1 MRTLSDNIYLICH
14 QEKPT
19 EHKTMKKFRKQ
30 DSEKYFEEKKPVR
43 LVDTQEYMEMIRA
56 LLEDG
61 QEVSMIVTGNSM
73 RPFLKHRRDKICMK
87 KTDRKLRKGDIV
99 FYRRENGQYVMHRIL
114 KCGDQSYTL
123 LGDGQIVPE
132 SGIRQEQIFARI
144 TKVQVRGKWI
154 GPENFRWRFFE
165 HIWIRFCG
173 IRKLG
178 LSFSSKVQNLKKS
191 SKEIHN
197 ETVRAAGK
205 WKDGTFQ
212 EIFDDWKWILHYS
225 VRYRWTIFFYTFLG
239 MVSTSLG
246 LLSSIAGKYLI
257 DIVTGYQM
265 NKAGMI
271 FGVMAGS
278 FAVSLILNGGI
289 SRIMVKLN
297 TNISN
302 DIRAD
307 LFEQILD
314 VSWLGLSKYQNGDM
328 LSRFNQDIETVGSN
342 AVSWLPAVVIAFYH
356 FLATFLVL
364 FYYDKVMAGIA
375 LGSAPFVVLMS
386 QFMMKK
392 QRDCQKKVRE
402 MSSRMMTFEAETFYN
417 MDMIKSLGISLHC
430 STCLKK
436 LQEQYKKI
444 TLDYNLFSIK
454 TKAVLSVVGMAIQFT
469 AFGYCLF
476 RLWTHAITY
485 GTMTLFLQQR
495 NSLSGAFQNLVSII
509 PSFLNSSV
517 SAHRLRE
524 LTELPKEIHSMQN
537 QKDLFLTKG
546 GLEVRLE
553 NVTFSYTKGKQVFR
567 ESDFC
572 ACPGEIVALVG
583 TSGEGKTTLL
593 RLILG
598 LIEPDTGKAIL
609 KAQDKT
615 EQKLNADTRV
625 CFSYVPQGNTLLAG
639 SIAENLSIAKEGA
652 SREEMK
658 TALEMACAWEFVKKL
673 PEGLETKLGERGK
686 GLSEGQSQR
695 IAIARALL
703 RNAPVILLDE
713 ATSALDE
720 ETEKKLLKNILE
732 KAPEKTCIVTTHRPG
747 VLRLCRRVYRVE
759 DGKIAEQK
767 QDFSGQSDCRTVR
780 HRNFSG

>member
-1 MRTLSDNIYLICH
+1 
-14 QEKPT
+14 
-19 EHKTMKKFRKQ
+19 MKKFRKQ

-43 LVDTQEYMEMIRA
+43 LQEYMEMIRA

-73 RPFLKHRRDKICMK
+73 RPFLKHGRDKICMK

-178 LSFSSKVQNLKKS
+178 FSFSSKVQNLKKS

-197 ETVRAAGK
+197 ETIRAAGK

-239 MVSTSLG
+239 TVSTSLG

-314 VSWLGLSKYQNGDM
+314 VSWLELNKYQNGDM

-454 TKAVLSVVGMAIQFT
+454 TKAVLSVLGMAIQFT

-524 LTELPKEIHSMQN
+524 LTELPKEIHSIQN

-609 KAQDKT
+609 KAQDGT

-673 PEGLETKLGERGK
+673 QEGLETKLGERGK

-759 DGKIAEQK
+759 DGKIAEM
-767 QDFSGQSDCRTVR
+767 SDLGEERK
-780 HRNFSG
+780 

>member
-1 MRTLSDNIYLICH
+1 
-14 QEKPT
+14 
-19 EHKTMKKFRKQ
+19 MKKFRKQ

-73 RPFLKHRRDKICMK
+73 RPFLKHGRDKICMK

-154 GPENFRWRFFE
+154 GSENFRWRFFE
-165 HIWIRFCG
+165 HIWIRFWG

-197 ETVRAAGK
+197 ETIRAAGK

-239 MVSTSLG
+239 TVSTSLG

-314 VSWLGLSKYQNGDM
+314 VSWLELSKYQNGDM

-417 MDMIKSLGISLHC
+417 MDMIKSLGISLRC

-454 TKAVLSVVGMAIQFT
+454 TKAVLSVLGMAVQFT

-524 LTELPKEIHSMQN
+524 LTELPKEIHSIQN

-598 LIEPDTGKAIL
+598 LIEPDTGKVIL
-609 KAQDKT
+609 KAQDGT

-720 ETEKKLLKNILE
+720 ETEEKLLKNILE

-759 DGKIAEQK
+759 DGKIAEM
-767 QDFSGQSDCRTVR
+767 SDLGEERK
-780 HRNFSG
+780 

>member
-314 VSWLGLSKYQNGDM
+314 VSWLELSKYQNGDM

-524 LTELPKEIHSMQN
+524 LTELLKEIHSMQN

>member
-1 MRTLSDNIYLICH
+1 
-14 QEKPT
+14 
-19 EHKTMKKFRKQ
+19 MKKFRKQ

-73 RPFLKHRRDKICMK
+73 RPFLKHGRDKICMK

-144 TKVQVRGKWI
+144 TKVQVRGQWI

-178 LSFSSKVQNLKKS
+178 FSFSSKVQNLKKS

-197 ETVRAAGK
+197 ETIRAAGK

-239 MVSTSLG
+239 TVSTSLG

-307 LFEQILD
+307 HFEQILD
-314 VSWLGLSKYQNGDM
+314 VSWLELNKYQNGDM

-454 TKAVLSVVGMAIQFT
+454 TKAVLSVLGMAIQFT

-524 LTELPKEIHSMQN
+524 LTELPKEIHSIQN

-609 KAQDKT
+609 KAQDGT

-673 PEGLETKLGERGK
+673 QEGLETKLGERGK

-759 DGKIAEQK
+759 DGKIAEM
-767 QDFSGQSDCRTVR
+767 SDLGEERK
-780 HRNFSG
+780 

>member
-1 MRTLSDNIYLICH
+1 
-14 QEKPT
+14 
-19 EHKTMKKFRKQ
+19 MKKFRKQ

-73 RPFLKHRRDKICMK
+73 RPFLKHGRDKICMK

-114 KCGDQSYTL
+114 KCRDQSYTL

-154 GPENFRWRFFE
+154 GSENFRWRFFE
-165 HIWIRFCG
+165 HIWIRFWG

-239 MVSTSLG
+239 TVSTSLG

-314 VSWLGLSKYQNGDM
+314 VSWLELNKYQNGDM

-417 MDMIKSLGISLHC
+417 MDMIKSLGISLRC

-454 TKAVLSVVGMAIQFT
+454 TKAVLSVLGMAVQFT

-524 LTELPKEIHSMQN
+524 LTELPKEIHSIQN

-609 KAQDKT
+609 KAQDGT

-673 PEGLETKLGERGK
+673 QEGLETKLGERGK

-720 ETEKKLLKNILE
+720 ETEEKLLKNILE

-759 DGKIAEQK
+759 DGKIAEM
-767 QDFSGQSDCRTVR
+767 SDLGEERK
-780 HRNFSG
+780 

>member
-43 LVDTQEYMEMIRA
+43 LIDTQEYMEMIRA

-73 RPFLKHRRDKICMK
+73 RPFLKHGRDKICMK

-178 LSFSSKVQNLKKS
+178 FSFSSKVQNLKKS

-239 MVSTSLG
+239 TVSTSLG

-314 VSWLGLSKYQNGDM
+314 VSWLELSKYQNGDM

-553 NVTFSYTKGKQVFR
+553 NVTFSYIKEKQVFR

-609 KAQDKT
+609 KAQDGT

-720 ETEKKLLKNILE
+720 ETEKKLLKNILK

>member
-1 MRTLSDNIYLICH
+1 
-14 QEKPT
+14 
-19 EHKTMKKFRKQ
+19 MKKFRKQ

-73 RPFLKHRRDKICMK
+73 RPFLKHGRDKICMK

-132 SGIRQEQIFARI
+132 SGIHQEQIFARI

-178 LSFSSKVQNLKKS
+178 FSFSSKVQNLKKS

-197 ETVRAAGK
+197 ETIRAAGK

-239 MVSTSLG
+239 TVSTSLG

-314 VSWLGLSKYQNGDM
+314 VSWLELNKYQNGDM

-454 TKAVLSVVGMAIQFT
+454 TKAVLSVLGMAIQFT

-524 LTELPKEIHSMQN
+524 LTELPKEIHSIQN

-609 KAQDKT
+609 KAQDGT

-673 PEGLETKLGERGK
+673 QEGLETKLGERGK

-759 DGKIAEQK
+759 DGKIAEM
-767 QDFSGQSDCRTVR
+767 SDLGEERK
-780 HRNFSG
+780 

>member
-73 RPFLKHRRDKICMK
+73 RPFLKHGRDKICMK

-99 FYRRENGQYVMHRIL
+99 FYRRENGQYVMHRVL

-154 GPENFRWRFFE
+154 GSENFRWRFFE

-225 VRYRWTIFFYTFLG
+225 VRYRWTIFFYTFLR

-314 VSWLGLSKYQNGDM
+314 VSWLELNKYQNGDM

-553 NVTFSYTKGKQVFR
+553 NVTFSYIKEKQVFR

-609 KAQDKT
+609 KAQDGT

>member
-314 VSWLGLSKYQNGDM
+314 VSWLELSKYQNGDM

-553 NVTFSYTKGKQVFR
+553 NVTFSYTNGKQVFR

>member
-1 MRTLSDNIYLICH
+1 
-14 QEKPT
+14 
-19 EHKTMKKFRKQ
+19 MKKFRKQ

-73 RPFLKHRRDKICMK
+73 RPFLKHGRDKICMK

-178 LSFSSKVQNLKKS
+178 FSFSSKVQNLKKS

-239 MVSTSLG
+239 TVSTSLG

-314 VSWLGLSKYQNGDM
+314 VSWLELSKYQNGDM

-454 TKAVLSVVGMAIQFT
+454 TKAVLSVLGMAVQFT

-524 LTELPKEIHSMQN
+524 LTELPKEIHRIQN

-609 KAQDKT
+609 KAQDGT

-759 DGKIAEQK
+759 DGKIAEM
-767 QDFSGQSDCRTVR
+767 SDLGEKRK
-780 HRNFSG
+780 

>member
-1 MRTLSDNIYLICH
+1 
-14 QEKPT
+14 
-19 EHKTMKKFRKQ
+19 MKKFRKQ

>member
-1 MRTLSDNIYLICH
+1 
-14 QEKPT
+14 
-19 EHKTMKKFRKQ
+19 MKKFRKQ

-73 RPFLKHRRDKICMK
+73 RPFLKHGRDKICMK

-178 LSFSSKVQNLKKS
+178 FSFSSKVQNLKKS

-197 ETVRAAGK
+197 ETIRAAGK

-239 MVSTSLG
+239 TVSTSLG

-314 VSWLGLSKYQNGDM
+314 VSWLELNKYQNGDM

-454 TKAVLSVVGMAIQFT
+454 TKAVLSVLGMAIQFT

-524 LTELPKEIHSMQN
+524 LTELPKEIHSIQN

-609 KAQDKT
+609 KAQDGT

-673 PEGLETKLGERGK
+673 QEGLETKLGERGK

-720 ETEKKLLKNILE
+720 ETEKKLLKKILE

-759 DGKIAEQK
+759 DGKIAEM
-767 QDFSGQSDCRTVR
+767 SDLGEERK
-780 HRNFSG
+780 

>member
-1 MRTLSDNIYLICH
+1 
-14 QEKPT
+14 
-19 EHKTMKKFRKQ
+19 MKKFRKQ

-73 RPFLKHRRDKICMK
+73 RPFLKHGRDKICMK

-165 HIWIRFCG
+165 HIWIRFWG

-197 ETVRAAGK
+197 ETIRAAGK

-239 MVSTSLG
+239 TVSTSLG

-314 VSWLGLSKYQNGDM
+314 VSWLELNKYQNGDM

-454 TKAVLSVVGMAIQFT
+454 TKAVLSVLGMAIQFT

-524 LTELPKEIHSMQN
+524 LTELPKEIHSIQN

-598 LIEPDTGKAIL
+598 LIEPDTGKVIL
-609 KAQDKT
+609 KAQDGT

-759 DGKIAEQK
+759 DGKIAEM
-767 QDFSGQSDCRTVR
+767 SDLGEERK
-780 HRNFSG
+780 

>member
-1 MRTLSDNIYLICH
+1 MSAFADQNHAPSLTCVRLELIFH

-56 LLEDG
+56 LLENG

-73 RPFLKHRRDKICMK
+73 RPFLKHGRDKICMK

-144 TKVQVRGKWI
+144 TKVQVWGKWI

-165 HIWIRFCG
+165 HIWIRFWG
-173 IRKLG
+173 IRKLRR
-178 LSFSSKVQNLKKS
+178 SFSSKVQNLKKS

-239 MVSTSLG
+239 TVSTSLG

-314 VSWLGLSKYQNGDM
+314 VSWLELSKYQNGDM

-454 TKAVLSVVGMAIQFT
+454 TKAVLSVLGMAVQFT

-524 LTELPKEIHSMQN
+524 LTELPKEIHSIQN

-609 KAQDKT
+609 KAQDGT

-703 RNAPVILLDE
+703 RDAPVILLDE

-747 VLRLCRRVYRVE
+747 VLRLCRKVYRVE
-759 DGKIAEQK
+759 DGKIAEM
-767 QDFSGQSDCRTVR
+767 SDLGEERK
-780 HRNFSG
+780 

>member
-43 LVDTQEYMEMIRA
+43 LIDTQEYMEMIRA

-73 RPFLKHRRDKICMK
+73 RPFLKHGRDKICMK

-154 GPENFRWRFFE
+154 GSENFRWRFFE

-257 DIVTGYQM
+257 D
-265 NKAGMI
+265 
-271 FGVMAGS
+271 
-278 FAVSLILNGGI
+278 
-289 SRIMVKLN
+289 
-297 TNISN
+297 
-302 DIRAD
+302 

-314 VSWLGLSKYQNGDM
+314 VSWLELSKYQNGDM

-553 NVTFSYTKGKQVFR
+553 NVTFSYIKGKQVFR

-609 KAQDKT
+609 KAQDGT

>member
-14 QEKPT
+14 EEKPT

-73 RPFLKHRRDKICMK
+73 RPFLKHGRDKICMK
-87 KTDRKLRKGDIV
+87 KIDRKLRKGDIV

-154 GPENFRWRFFE
+154 GSENFRWRFFE

-178 LSFSSKVQNLKKS
+178 FSFSLKVQNLKKS

-278 FAVSLILNGGI
+278 FAVSLILNGSI
-289 SRIMVKLN
+289 SRILEKLN
-297 TNISN
+297 VNISN

-314 VSWLGLSKYQNGDM
+314 VSWLELSKYQNGDM

>member
-73 RPFLKHRRDKICMK
+73 RPFLKHGRDKICMK

-178 LSFSSKVQNLKKS
+178 FSFSSKVQNLKKS

-197 ETVRAAGK
+197 ETIRAAGK

-239 MVSTSLG
+239 TVSTSLG

-314 VSWLGLSKYQNGDM
+314 VSWLELNKYQNGDM

-454 TKAVLSVVGMAIQFT
+454 TKTVLSVLGMAIQFT

-524 LTELPKEIHSMQN
+524 LTELPKEIHSIQN

-609 KAQDKT
+609 KAQDGT

-673 PEGLETKLGERGK
+673 QEGLETKLGERGK

-759 DGKIAEQK
+759 DGKIAEM
-767 QDFSGQSDCRTVR
+767 SDLGEERK
-780 HRNFSG
+780 

>member
-1 MRTLSDNIYLICH
+1 
-14 QEKPT
+14 
-19 EHKTMKKFRKQ
+19 MKKFRKQ

-73 RPFLKHRRDKICMK
+73 RPFLKHGRDKICMK

-154 GPENFRWRFFE
+154 GSENFRWRFFE
-165 HIWIRFCG
+165 HIWIRFWG

-197 ETVRAAGK
+197 ETIRAAGK

-239 MVSTSLG
+239 TVSTSLG

-314 VSWLGLSKYQNGDM
+314 VSWLELNKYQNGDM

-417 MDMIKSLGISLHC
+417 MDMIKSLGISLRC

-454 TKAVLSVVGMAIQFT
+454 TKAVLSVLGMAIQFT

-524 LTELPKEIHSMQN
+524 LTELPKEIHSIQN

-598 LIEPDTGKAIL
+598 LIEPDTGKVIL
-609 KAQDKT
+609 KAQDGT

-759 DGKIAEQK
+759 DGKIAEM
-767 QDFSGQSDCRTVR
+767 SDLGEERK
-780 HRNFSG
+780 

>member
-1 MRTLSDNIYLICH
+1 
-14 QEKPT
+14 
-19 EHKTMKKFRKQ
+19 MKKFRKQ

-73 RPFLKHRRDKICMK
+73 RPFLKHGRDKICMK

-178 LSFSSKVQNLKKS
+178 FSFSSKVQNLKKS

-197 ETVRAAGK
+197 ETIRAAGK

-239 MVSTSLG
+239 TVSTSLG

-314 VSWLGLSKYQNGDM
+314 VSWLELNKYQNGDM

-454 TKAVLSVVGMAIQFT
+454 TKAVLSVLGMAIQFT

-524 LTELPKEIHSMQN
+524 LTELPKEIHSIQN
-537 QKDLFLTKG
+537 QKDLFLKKG

-609 KAQDKT
+609 KAQDGT

-673 PEGLETKLGERGK
+673 QEGLETKLGERGK

-759 DGKIAEQK
+759 DGKIAEM
-767 QDFSGQSDCRTVR
+767 SDLGEERK
-780 HRNFSG
+780 

>member
-1 MRTLSDNIYLICH
+1 
-14 QEKPT
+14 
-19 EHKTMKKFRKQ
+19 MKKFRKQ

-73 RPFLKHRRDKICMK
+73 RPFLKHGRDKICMK

-114 KCGDQSYTL
+114 KCRDQSYTL

-154 GPENFRWRFFE
+154 GSENFRWRFFE
-165 HIWIRFCG
+165 HIWIRFWG

-239 MVSTSLG
+239 TVSTSLG

-314 VSWLGLSKYQNGDM
+314 VSWLELSKYQNGDM

-375 LGSAPFVVLMS
+375 LGSAPFVVLIS

-417 MDMIKSLGISLHC
+417 MDMIKSLGISLRC

-454 TKAVLSVVGMAIQFT
+454 TKAVLSVLGMAVQFT

-553 NVTFSYTKGKQVFR
+553 NVTFSYIKGKQVFR

-598 LIEPDTGKAIL
+598 LIEPDTGKVIL
-609 KAQDKT
+609 KAQDGT

-720 ETEKKLLKNILE
+720 ETEEKLLKNILE

-759 DGKIAEQK
+759 DGKIAEM
-767 QDFSGQSDCRTVR
+767 SDLGEERK
-780 HRNFSG
+780 

>member
-1 MRTLSDNIYLICH
+1 
-14 QEKPT
+14 
-19 EHKTMKKFRKQ
+19 MKKFRKQ

-73 RPFLKHRRDKICMK
+73 RPFLKHGRDKICMK

-178 LSFSSKVQNLKKS
+178 FSFSSKVQNLKKS

-239 MVSTSLG
+239 TVSTSLG

-314 VSWLGLSKYQNGDM
+314 VSWLELSKYQNGDM

-454 TKAVLSVVGMAIQFT
+454 TKAVLSVLGMAVQFT

-524 LTELPKEIHSMQN
+524 LTELPKEIHSIQN

-609 KAQDKT
+609 KAQDGT

-673 PEGLETKLGERGK
+673 QEGLETKLGERGK

-713 ATSALDE
+713 ATSTLDE

-759 DGKIAEQK
+759 DGKIAEM
-767 QDFSGQSDCRTVR
+767 SDLGEKRK
-780 HRNFSG
+780 

>member
-1 MRTLSDNIYLICH
+1 
-14 QEKPT
+14 
-19 EHKTMKKFRKQ
+19 MKKFRKQ

-73 RPFLKHRRDKICMK
+73 RPFLKHGRDKICMK

-178 LSFSSKVQNLKKS
+178 FSFSSKVQNLKKS

-197 ETVRAAGK
+197 ETIRAAAK

-239 MVSTSLG
+239 TVSTSLG

-314 VSWLGLSKYQNGDM
+314 VSWLELNKYQNGDM

-454 TKAVLSVVGMAIQFT
+454 TKAVLSVLGMAIQFT

-524 LTELPKEIHSMQN
+524 LTELPKEIHSIQN

-609 KAQDKT
+609 KAQDGT

-673 PEGLETKLGERGK
+673 QEGLETKLGERGK

-759 DGKIAEQK
+759 DGKIAEM
-767 QDFSGQSDCRTVR
+767 SDLGEERK
-780 HRNFSG
+780 

>member
-1 MRTLSDNIYLICH
+1 
-14 QEKPT
+14 
-19 EHKTMKKFRKQ
+19 MKKFRKQ

-73 RPFLKHRRDKICMK
+73 RPFLKHGRDKICMK

-178 LSFSSKVQNLKKS
+178 FSFSSKVQNLKKS

-197 ETVRAAGK
+197 ETIRAAGK
-205 WKDGTFQ
+205 CKDGTFQ

-239 MVSTSLG
+239 TVSTSLG

-314 VSWLGLSKYQNGDM
+314 VSWLELNKYQNGDM

-454 TKAVLSVVGMAIQFT
+454 TKAVLSVLGMAIQFT

-524 LTELPKEIHSMQN
+524 LTELPKEIHSIQN
-537 QKDLFLTKG
+537 QKDLFLKKG

-609 KAQDKT
+609 KAQDGT

-673 PEGLETKLGERGK
+673 QEGLETKLGERGK

-759 DGKIAEQK
+759 DGKIAEM
-767 QDFSGQSDCRTVR
+767 SDLGEERK
-780 HRNFSG
+780 

>member
-314 VSWLGLSKYQNGDM
+314 VSWLELSKYQNGDM

-469 AFGYCLF
+469 AVGYCLF

>member
-43 LVDTQEYMEMIRA
+43 LIDTQEYMEMIRA

-73 RPFLKHRRDKICMK
+73 RPFLKHGRDKICMK

-99 FYRRENGQYVMHRIL
+99 FYRREHGQYVMHRIL

-154 GPENFRWRFFE
+154 GSENFRWRFFE
-165 HIWIRFCG
+165 HIWIRFWG

-178 LSFSSKVQNLKKS
+178 FSFSSKVQNLKKS

-314 VSWLGLSKYQNGDM
+314 VSWLELSKYQNGDM

-485 GTMTLFLQQR
+485 GTMTLAEKQPVWGISESRVDHSVFSEQFGFCTSPPGTDRASQR
-495 NSLSGAFQNLVSII
+495 N
-509 PSFLNSSV
+509 
-517 SAHRLRE
+517 
-524 LTELPKEIHSMQN
+524 T
-537 QKDLFLTKG
+537 
-546 GLEVRLE
+546 
-553 NVTFSYTKGKQVFR
+553 
-567 ESDFC
+567 
-572 ACPGEIVALVG
+572 
-583 TSGEGKTTLL
+583 
-593 RLILG
+593 
-598 LIEPDTGKAIL
+598 
-609 KAQDKT
+609 
-615 EQKLNADTRV
+615 
-625 CFSYVPQGNTLLAG
+625 
-639 SIAENLSIAKEGA
+639 
-652 SREEMK
+652 
-658 TALEMACAWEFVKKL
+658 
-673 PEGLETKLGERGK
+673 
-686 GLSEGQSQR
+686 
-695 IAIARALL
+695 
-703 RNAPVILLDE
+703 
-713 ATSALDE
+713 
-720 ETEKKLLKNILE
+720 
-732 KAPEKTCIVTTHRPG
+732 
-747 VLRLCRRVYRVE
+747 
-759 DGKIAEQK
+759 
-767 QDFSGQSDCRTVR
+767 
-780 HRNFSG
+780 

>member
-1 MRTLSDNIYLICH
+1 
-14 QEKPT
+14 
-19 EHKTMKKFRKQ
+19 MKKFRKQ

-73 RPFLKHRRDKICMK
+73 RPFLKHGRDKICMK

-114 KCGDQSYTL
+114 KCRDQSYTL

-154 GPENFRWRFFE
+154 GSENFRWRFFE
-165 HIWIRFCG
+165 HIWIRFWG

-239 MVSTSLG
+239 TVSTSLG

-314 VSWLGLSKYQNGDM
+314 VSWLELSKYQNGDM

-417 MDMIKSLGISLHC
+417 MDMIKSLGISLRC

-454 TKAVLSVVGMAIQFT
+454 TMAVLSVLGMAVQFT

-553 NVTFSYTKGKQVFR
+553 NVTFSYIKGKQVFR

-598 LIEPDTGKAIL
+598 LIEPDTGKVIL
-609 KAQDKT
+609 KAQDGT

-720 ETEKKLLKNILE
+720 ETEEKLLKNILE

-759 DGKIAEQK
+759 DGKIAEM
-767 QDFSGQSDCRTVR
+767 SDLGEERK
-780 HRNFSG
+780 

>member
-73 RPFLKHRRDKICMK
+73 RPFLKHGRDKICMK

-178 LSFSSKVQNLKKS
+178 FSFSSKVQNLKKS

-239 MVSTSLG
+239 TVSTSLG
-246 LLSSIAGKYLI
+246 LLSSIAGKFLI
-257 DIVTGYQM
+257 YIVSGYQM

-314 VSWLGLSKYQNGDM
+314 VSWLELSKYQNGDM

-454 TKAVLSVVGMAIQFT
+454 TKAVLSVLGMAVQFT

-524 LTELPKEIHSMQN
+524 LTELPKEIHSIQN

-609 KAQDKT
+609 KAQDGT

-673 PEGLETKLGERGK
+673 QEGLETKLGERGK

-759 DGKIAEQK
+759 NGKIAEM
-767 QDFSGQSDCRTVR
+767 SDLGEKRK
-780 HRNFSG
+780 

>member
-212 EIFDDWKWILHYS
+212 EIFDDWKWILYYS

-314 VSWLGLSKYQNGDM
+314 VSWLELSKYQNGDM

>member
-1 MRTLSDNIYLICH
+1 
-14 QEKPT
+14 
-19 EHKTMKKFRKQ
+19 MKKFRKQ

-73 RPFLKHRRDKICMK
+73 RPFLKHGRDKICMK

-114 KCGDQSYTL
+114 KCRDQSYTL

-154 GPENFRWRFFE
+154 GSENFRWRFFE
-165 HIWIRFCG
+165 HIWIRFWG

-239 MVSTSLG
+239 TVSTSLG

-314 VSWLGLSKYQNGDM
+314 VSWLELSKYQNGDM

-342 AVSWLPAVVIAFYH
+342 AVSWLPALVIAFYH

-417 MDMIKSLGISLHC
+417 MDMIKSLGISLRC

-454 TKAVLSVVGMAIQFT
+454 TKAVLSVLGMAVQFT

-524 LTELPKEIHSMQN
+524 LTELPKEIHSIQN

-598 LIEPDTGKAIL
+598 LIEPDTGKVIL
-609 KAQDKT
+609 KAQDGT

-720 ETEKKLLKNILE
+720 ETEEKLLKNILE

-759 DGKIAEQK
+759 DGKIAEM
-767 QDFSGQSDCRTVR
+767 SDLGEERK
-780 HRNFSG
+780 

>member
-1 MRTLSDNIYLICH
+1 MHRIKIIRFYLRTLSDNIYLICH

-73 RPFLKHRRDKICMK
+73 RPFLKHGRDKICMK

-197 ETVRAAGK
+197 EIVRAAGK

-239 MVSTSLG
+239 MVGTSLG

-314 VSWLGLSKYQNGDM
+314 VSWLELSKYQNGDM

-454 TKAVLSVVGMAIQFT
+454 TKAVLSVEWQFSLLHLGIVCSAYGHMRSLMA
-469 AFGYCLF
+469 
-476 RLWTHAITY
+476 R
-485 GTMTLFLQQR
+485 
-495 NSLSGAFQNLVSII
+495 
-509 PSFLNSSV
+509 
-517 SAHRLRE
+517 
-524 LTELPKEIHSMQN
+524 
-537 QKDLFLTKG
+537 
-546 GLEVRLE
+546 
-553 NVTFSYTKGKQVFR
+553 
-567 ESDFC
+567 
-572 ACPGEIVALVG
+572 
-583 TSGEGKTTLL
+583 
-593 RLILG
+593 
-598 LIEPDTGKAIL
+598 
-609 KAQDKT
+609 
-615 EQKLNADTRV
+615 
-625 CFSYVPQGNTLLAG
+625 
-639 SIAENLSIAKEGA
+639 
-652 SREEMK
+652 
-658 TALEMACAWEFVKKL
+658 
-673 PEGLETKLGERGK
+673 
-686 GLSEGQSQR
+686 
-695 IAIARALL
+695 
-703 RNAPVILLDE
+703 
-713 ATSALDE
+713 
-720 ETEKKLLKNILE
+720 
-732 KAPEKTCIVTTHRPG
+732 
-747 VLRLCRRVYRVE
+747 
-759 DGKIAEQK
+759 
-767 QDFSGQSDCRTVR
+767 
-780 HRNFSG
+780 

>member
-73 RPFLKHRRDKICMK
+73 RPFLKHGRDKICMK

-178 LSFSSKVQNLKKS
+178 FSFSSKVQNLKKS

-197 ETVRAAGK
+197 ETIRAAGK

-239 MVSTSLG
+239 TVSTSLG

-314 VSWLGLSKYQNGDM
+314 VSWLELNKYQNGDM

-454 TKAVLSVVGMAIQFT
+454 TKAVLSVLGMAIQFT

-524 LTELPKEIHSMQN
+524 LTELPKEIHSIQN

-673 PEGLETKLGERGK
+673 QEGLETKLGERGK

>member
-73 RPFLKHRRDKICMK
+73 RPFLKHGRDKICMK

-178 LSFSSKVQNLKKS
+178 FSFSSKVQNLKKS

-239 MVSTSLG
+239 TVSTSLG

-314 VSWLGLSKYQNGDM
+314 VSWLELSKYQNGDM

-454 TKAVLSVVGMAIQFT
+454 TKAVLSVLGMAVQFT

-524 LTELPKEIHSMQN
+524 LTELPKEIHSIQN

-609 KAQDKT
+609 KAQDGT

-658 TALEMACAWEFVKKL
+658 TALEMACAWEFVKNL
-673 PEGLETKLGERGK
+673 QEGLETKLGERGK

-759 DGKIAEQK
+759 NGKIAEM
-767 QDFSGQSDCRTVR
+767 SDLGEKRK
-780 HRNFSG
+780 

>member
-1 MRTLSDNIYLICH
+1 
-14 QEKPT
+14 
-19 EHKTMKKFRKQ
+19 MKKFRKQ

-73 RPFLKHRRDKICMK
+73 RPFLKHGRDKICMK

-154 GPENFRWRFFE
+154 GSENFRWRFFE

-314 VSWLGLSKYQNGDM
+314 VIHAADVCHLQQLTDLFPTRIFFRGAILSGHMVILLCAASILHHTAGLHKVWDSLGLNILYR
-328 LSRFNQDIETVGSN
+328 LCRFHALEAAETQ
-342 AVSWLPAVVIAFYH
+342 AFSALNIP
-356 FLATFLVL
+356 LATPCF
-364 FYYDKVMAGIA
+364 
-375 LGSAPFVVLMS
+375 APYRS
-386 QFMMKK
+386 
-392 QRDCQKKVRE
+392 
-402 MSSRMMTFEAETFYN
+402 
-417 MDMIKSLGISLHC
+417 C
-430 STCLKK
+430 S
-436 LQEQYKKI
+436 
-444 TLDYNLFSIK
+444 
-454 TKAVLSVVGMAIQFT
+454 
-469 AFGYCLF
+469 
-476 RLWTHAITY
+476 
-485 GTMTLFLQQR
+485 
-495 NSLSGAFQNLVSII
+495 
-509 PSFLNSSV
+509 
-517 SAHRLRE
+517 
-524 LTELPKEIHSMQN
+524 
-537 QKDLFLTKG
+537 
-546 GLEVRLE
+546 
-553 NVTFSYTKGKQVFR
+553 
-567 ESDFC
+567 
-572 ACPGEIVALVG
+572 
-583 TSGEGKTTLL
+583 
-593 RLILG
+593 
-598 LIEPDTGKAIL
+598 
-609 KAQDKT
+609 
-615 EQKLNADTRV
+615 
-625 CFSYVPQGNTLLAG
+625 
-639 SIAENLSIAKEGA
+639 
-652 SREEMK
+652 
-658 TALEMACAWEFVKKL
+658 
-673 PEGLETKLGERGK
+673 
-686 GLSEGQSQR
+686 
-695 IAIARALL
+695 RALL
-703 RNAPVILLDE
+703 W
-713 ATSALDE
+713 
-720 ETEKKLLKNILE
+720 
-732 KAPEKTCIVTTHRPG
+732 
-747 VLRLCRRVYRVE
+747 
-759 DGKIAEQK
+759 DG
-767 QDFSGQSDCRTVR
+767 
-780 HRNFSG
+780 

>member
-1 MRTLSDNIYLICH
+1 
-14 QEKPT
+14 
-19 EHKTMKKFRKQ
+19 MKKFRKQ

-73 RPFLKHRRDKICMK
+73 RPFLKHGRDKICMK

-165 HIWIRFCG
+165 HIWIRFWG
-173 IRKLG
+173 IRKLR

-239 MVSTSLG
+239 TVSTSLG

-314 VSWLGLSKYQNGDM
+314 VSWLELSKYQNGDM

-392 QRDCQKKVRE
+392 QRGCQKKVRE

-454 TKAVLSVVGMAIQFT
+454 TKAVLSVLGMAVQFT

-524 LTELPKEIHSMQN
+524 LTELPKEIHSIQN

-609 KAQDKT
+609 KAQDGTK
-615 EQKLNADTRV
+615 QKLNADTRV

-759 DGKIAEQK
+759 DGKIAEM
-767 QDFSGQSDCRTVR
+767 SDLGEKRK
-780 HRNFSG
+780 